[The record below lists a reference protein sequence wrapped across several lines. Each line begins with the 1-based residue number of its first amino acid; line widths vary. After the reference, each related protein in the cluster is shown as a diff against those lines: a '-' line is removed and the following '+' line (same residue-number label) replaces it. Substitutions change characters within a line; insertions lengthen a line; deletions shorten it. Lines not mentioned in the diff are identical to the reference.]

1 MKGNVFTLNTIVV
14 WVLVTGSLL
23 LSILGGLAKIYSWSF
38 FPFYVTSGL
47 MLLFASWVII
57 FSDMVRNKIYNK
69 PFWLLT
75 MFTLPHLAVL
85 FYMIQRE
92 KLIRLGNTLGKKE

>member
-1 MKGNVFTLNTIVV
+1 MKGNDFTINVIVV
-14 WVLVTGSLL
+14 WILVTGSLL
-23 LSILGGLAKIYSWSF
+23 LSILGGLAKIYSWGF
-38 FPFYVTSGL
+38 FPFYATGAV

-85 FYMIQRE
+85 FYVLQRE
-92 KLIRLGNTLGKKE
+92 KLIRLGSKLTQTA